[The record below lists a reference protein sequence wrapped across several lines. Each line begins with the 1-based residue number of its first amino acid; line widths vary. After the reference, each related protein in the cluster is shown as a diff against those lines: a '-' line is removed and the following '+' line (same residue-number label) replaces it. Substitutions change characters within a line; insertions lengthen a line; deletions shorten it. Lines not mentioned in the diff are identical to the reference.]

1 MRLSDHLFFLS
12 KLGPFTSRLTAMS
25 LSKHFPPSTQAILSA
40 QQTPPTRK
48 RTFRCDKSIIL
59 ISSSPE
65 LPQQV
70 NPEDEEDVFPQKTRA
85 LPLQRRRRPSNE
97 KSIEILEDDN
107 EFSRLIGGFKYNHP
121 LTLSDTVN
129 IPRPVS
135 NAMQKTS
142 VEGFFHE
149 NKSTNKPVKSRV
161 KTTLKTRVTVPS
173 KPTLARENPAAVN
186 PTQTSFFTT
195 WAAAQAPTT
204 RPVKATGK
212 PRRKQTNKKTNV
224 EVILLSPRT
233 GQKSAQKH
241 IGEVERGQK
250 LGEKNVC
257 GAMWDAG
264 KRGLEGELYD
274 YDGEVVF
281 SQELR
286 DTLQD
291 NSSKDVEICSVES
304 VEEREVTDEERP
316 ARRRG
321 KEVERGGGNVLDD
334 RMPKYSTF
342 TTLQLQVSSHPC
354 QD

>member
-1 MRLSDHLFFLS
+1 
-12 KLGPFTSRLTAMS
+12 MS

-48 RTFRCDKSIIL
+48 RTLPCDKSIIV

-65 LPQQV
+65 LPQQA
-70 NPEDEEDVFPQKTRA
+70 NPEDEEDVFPQKIRG
-85 LPLQRRRRPSNE
+85 LPLRRRRRPSNE
-97 KSIEILEDDN
+97 QSIEILEDDN
-107 EFSRLIGGFKYNHP
+107 EFSRLIGGFKYNSP
-121 LTLSDTVN
+121 LKLSDTVN

-135 NAMQKTS
+135 NAMQKAS

-149 NKSTNKPVKSRV
+149 SKSTNKPIKNRV
-161 KTTLKTRVTVPS
+161 KTTLKPRITVPS
-173 KPTLARENPAAVN
+173 KPTLTRENPAPVN
-186 PTQTSFFTT
+186 SIQTSFFTT

-204 RPVKATGK
+204 RPVKVTGK

-241 IGEVERGQK
+241 IGDVERGRI
-250 LGEKNVC
+250 LGEKNVS
-257 GAMWDAG
+257 GAMWDAC

-274 YDGEVVF
+274 CDGEIVF

-286 DTLQD
+286 DTPQD
-291 NSSKDVEICSVES
+291 ISSKDVEICSVES
-304 VEEREVTDEERP
+304 VEEKEVTDEEPP

-321 KEVERGGGNVLDD
+321 KEVEGDGGKVLDD
-334 RMPKYSTF
+334 RMPKYSTYS
-342 TTLQLQVSSHPC
+342 TLQLQVFSHPC